1 MHRYLPLLL
10 FIGLA
15 WGQHLKLANTEG
27 DTVLIKQG
35 EKFVLDNGHYTLK
48 KVDYQNRS
56 IIIKGRLLP
65 WILFPYSAVNLLYR
79 DKEIRFDS
87 IRSLKYIR
95 NPFNIMGILIG
106 GGFGGYLFFYTN
118 FDYNLSEP
126 LGAIFAGFGITLS
139 ITEPTF
145 SKKIILND
153 DEWSIVID

>member
-1 MHRYLPLLL
+1 MRRYLSLLL